1 MKYERIW
8 AEVDL
13 DAIHENVEHM
23 MANVSAGVKLIA
35 VVKSPAKLIYAVIL
49 VALFGLTASFP
60 AAPMTW
66 RSFAIPRSWWP
77 L

>member
-35 VVKSPAKLIYAVIL
+35 VVKMDGYGHGAVPIAHEL
-49 VALFGLTASFP
+49 
-60 AAPMTW
+60 
-66 RSFAIPRSWWP
+66 
-77 L
+77 